1 MSQAY
6 IPQEILDEIAA
17 KCDIVSVVSEYV
29 PLKRTGA
36 NYSGLCPFHNEK
48 TPSFTVSPAKQIFYC
63 FGCGEGGNVFKFMM
77 KIENLTF
84 PEAVAK
90 LAAKAG
96 VRLPEK
102 ELSKS
107 EKARLARMQRLYK
120 INDLTA
126 RYYQKVLWESKAGKA
141 YLDYLLKRGM
151 NKEIIE
157 KFSLGATPAG
167 WDGLSRFL
175 LSKDVKEQEMLDLGL
190 ASKSKDGQRTFD
202 RFRERV
208 MFPIRDDRGRV
219 IAFGGRLNSPEAKAQ
234 KYMNSPDTPLFHRGK
249 VLYGLDLAKSAI
261 RAQDAAILVE
271 GYMDVIACHQYG
283 IANVVAPLGTA
294 FTADQAKLI
303 MRQSY
308 QVYVSFDGDAAGEKA
323 AMRSLD
329 IFSSLGLNVHVLT
342 LPNGRDPDEY
352 LREFGQVAFLKELK
366 DAPEYLMYKTTRLLE
381 KININ
386 DINGKSKVVQA
397 LLADLRKIKSP
408 VALESAVSMI
418 ARKLQVSEQTIMQ
431 ELRQNINA
439 EKKETIE
446 SKKDIEKNTG
456 GNLKN
461 YLAHDAQ
468 YIAAAVVLDGLYKDC
483 AKLQLV
489 QESGGKELFEAPLE
503 ELYQKIAAQKINEEY
518 QSDEES
524 SLLAQIVLLA
534 QQELDN
540 QKDEQAVF
548 DFSLTKL
555 ALQKN
560 AKDYQKLLLK
570 LNQAEKEKNQEIILK
585 ILQQLEQ
592 VRKEKEKLE
601 NKARGMK

>member
-1 MSQAY
+1 MSQAL

-17 KCDIVSVVSEYV
+17 KCDIVSVIGEYV

-36 NYSGLCPFHNEK
+36 NYNGLCPFHSEK
-48 TPSFTVSPAKQIFYC
+48 TPSFTVSPAKQIYYC
-63 FGCGEGGNVFKFMM
+63 FGCGEGGNIFKFMM

-96 VRLPEK
+96 VSLPKK

-107 EKARLARMQRLYK
+107 EKERLARLQRLYK
-120 INDLTA
+120 INDLAA
-126 RYYQKVLWESKAGKA
+126 RYYQKVLLESKAGKD

-167 WDGLSRFL
+167 WDGLVKFL
-175 LSKDVKEQEMLDLGL
+175 AAKGIKEQEMLDLGL
-190 ASKSKDGQRTFD
+190 ASKSKDGQRIFD

-208 MFPIRDDRGRV
+208 MFPIRDERGRV

-234 KYMNSPDTPLFHRGK
+234 KYMNSPDTPLFHKSK
-249 VLYGLDLAKSAI
+249 VLYGLDLAKNAI
-261 RAQDAAILVE
+261 RAQDSAILVE

-283 IANVVAPLGTA
+283 ISNVVAPLGTA
-294 FTADQAKLI
+294 FTAEQAKLI
-303 MRQSY
+303 MRHSY

-342 LPNGRDPDEY
+342 LPGGRDPDEY
-352 LREFGQVAFLKELK
+352 LREFGQDAFLKELK
-366 DAPEYLMYKTTRLLE
+366 DSPEYLMYKTTRLLE

-397 LLADLRKIKSP
+397 LLEDLRKIKSP

-418 ARKLQVSEQTIMQ
+418 ARKLQVGEQTIMQ

-439 EKKETIE
+439 QRHGDE
-446 SKKDIEKNTG
+446 SRQDSGTKSQSVKIKQ
-456 GNLKN
+456 
-461 YLAHDAQ
+461 YAAHDAQ
-468 YIAAAVVLDGLYKDC
+468 YIAAAAVLGGLYKDK
-483 AKLQLV
+483 AKLETV
-489 QESGGKELFEAPLE
+489 QALGGGEVFAEPLK
-503 ELYQKIAAQKINEEY
+503 ELYQKIVRGNLGEDL
-518 QSDEES
+518 SDEES
-524 SLLAQIVLLA
+524 SLLAQVLLLA
-534 QQELDN
+534 EQELDN

-555 ALQKN
+555 ALEKN

-570 LNQAEKEKNQEIILK
+570 LNQAEKAKSQEDILQ

-592 VRKEKEKLE
+592 IRKEKEKLE

>member
-17 KCDIVSVVSEYV
+17 KCDIVSVVGEYV

-102 ELSKS
+102 EMSKS
-107 EKARLARMQRLYK
+107 EKIRLARLQRLYK

-175 LSKDVKEQEMLDLGL
+175 AAKGVQEQEMLDLGL
-190 ASKSKDGQRTFD
+190 ASKSKDGQRLFD

-208 MFPIRDDRGRV
+208 MFPIRDDKGRV

-234 KYMNSPDTPLFHRGK
+234 KYMNSPDTPLFHKSK
-249 VLYGLDLAKSAI
+249 VLYGLDLAKNAI

-294 FTADQAKLI
+294 FTAEQAKLI
-303 MRQSY
+303 MRHSY

-386 DINGKSKVVQA
+386 DINGKSKVVQG
-397 LLADLRKIKSP
+397 LVGDLRKIKSP

-431 ELRQNINA
+431 ELRHNIKA
-439 EKKETIE
+439 EKTQNFDG
-446 SKKDIEKNTG
+446 KKDMEDTAGK
-456 GNLKN
+456 LKN

-468 YIAAAVVLDGLYKDC
+468 YIAAAVVLDGLYKDG

-489 QESGGKELFEAPLE
+489 QENGGRELFEETFAD
-503 ELYQKIAAQKINEEY
+503 LYQKIAEHKINEEY

-524 SLLAQIVLLA
+524 SLLAQITLLA

-548 DFSLTKL
+548 DFSLSKL

-560 AKDYQKLLLK
+560 AKDYQKLLQR
-570 LNQAEKEKNQEIILK
+570 LNQAEKEKDQENILK